1 MRLTP
6 RSSRWVITA
15 VLFSVVGTSSAPAWS
30 LDLMQAYQAALEQ
43 DPKIR
48 AARAARDAA
57 AERLPQA
64 RSQLLPN
71 VSANL
76 GRYDNNVDVTQ
87 QNALG
92 RDVTSSDRYFSYN
105 QTLQLRQPL
114 FRKPLMD
121 GLRQANSVVAD
132 AQATLDSELQDVGSR
147 VAAAYLEALLA
158 QDALELARK
167 KKEVT
172 TIQLDAARK
181 SLAAGSG
188 TRTDIDEAQA
198 RLDMDEA
205 NVLSARQQVDL
216 TTRQLEVLT
225 HQPATDLARVDTQRV
240 ELMPP
245 QPAYLQ
251 YWVQQAEDNSP
262 EIRALKARVETA
274 QAEIDKAE
282 GAHYPTVDAIAQ
294 ITRSGSENI
303 NFPRSKNTNRMV
315 GIQISVPLFSGGY
328 VTSTV
333 RQAIAEHV
341 RTKEN
346 LEAVRRD
353 LAVRVHRE
361 YRGVTEGVLKVRAL
375 EQAVKSGNQLVT
387 SSRRSFEVGSRTMV
401 DVLNAEQQLQI
412 AQRDLAEARYVY
424 LASRVRLN
432 ALVGNPIDDT
442 VRQVNAWLIASPQ

>member
-71 VSANL
+71 VSANV

-188 TRTDIDEAQA
+188 TRTDIDEALNPKKPVDTVLVNGCECEPYLTADHRLMLESPASIITGALLTA
-198 RLDMDEA
+198 RA
-205 NVLSARQQVDL
+205 SGA
-216 TTRQLEVLT
+216 
-225 HQPATDLARVDTQRV
+225 QPIVCTAISFCRRAIRPLAR
-240 ELMPP
+240 
-245 QPAYLQ
+245 A
-251 YWVQQAEDNSP
+251 
-262 EIRALKARVETA
+262 RAKPCAR
-274 QAEIDKAE
+274 
-282 GAHYPTVDAIAQ
+282 P
-294 ITRSGSENI
+294 
-303 NFPRSKNTNRMV
+303 
-315 GIQISVPLFSGGY
+315 
-328 VTSTV
+328 
-333 RQAIAEHV
+333 
-341 RTKEN
+341 
-346 LEAVRRD
+346 
-353 LAVRVHRE
+353 
-361 YRGVTEGVLKVRAL
+361 
-375 EQAVKSGNQLVT
+375 
-387 SSRRSFEVGSRTMV
+387 
-401 DVLNAEQQLQI
+401 
-412 AQRDLAEARYVY
+412 
-424 LASRVRLN
+424 LASPAARSSSGCRCPLH
-432 ALVGNPIDDT
+432 
-442 VRQVNAWLIASPQ
+442 

>member
-71 VSANL
+71 VSANV

-225 HQPATDLARVDTQRV
+225 HQPATDLARVDTQRL

-245 QPAYLQ
+245 QRSDLQ
-251 YWVQQAEDNSP
+251 YWVQKAED
-262 EIRALKARVETA
+262 
-274 QAEIDKAE
+274 
-282 GAHYPTVDAIAQ
+282 
-294 ITRSGSENI
+294 
-303 NFPRSKNTNRMV
+303 
-315 GIQISVPLFSGGY
+315 
-328 VTSTV
+328 
-333 RQAIAEHV
+333 
-341 RTKEN
+341 
-346 LEAVRRD
+346 
-353 LAVRVHRE
+353 
-361 YRGVTEGVLKVRAL
+361 
-375 EQAVKSGNQLVT
+375 KS
-387 SSRRSFEVGSRTMV
+387 
-401 DVLNAEQQLQI
+401 
-412 AQRDLAEARYVY
+412 
-424 LASRVRLN
+424 
-432 ALVGNPIDDT
+432 
-442 VRQVNAWLIASPQ
+442 